1 MAQKP
6 NDLLKMTPSLH
17 QENRQCFRHPPP
29 RPPPPPPPSST
40 ASPSTNPKNFAPIHS
55 TNSTSSS
62 SSAFDQL
69 PKRVTRDLPN
79 LSDCHGCR
87 LRINHTDPSDRLQT
101 LDSVWR
107 IVLLCKK
114 CIRSVNSGQ
123 TCPYCFNN
131 TADSDCFKCNSCK
144 RHVHKDCVIRYGN
157 SAPWSYSSRDEEQV
171 VEEEEVGVKSGFS
184 VCIDCWVPTFFR
196 KSIGVCKKHVLKTQN
211 YTSSY
216 VKPFEEISNFEAKKT
231 VVLALEAQYKTLRK
245 AVVAKNAMNMAK
257 NASELVASKKDK
269 DKVLLKSSS
278 ISSDDTNET
287 EVVNDAELAFQLHR
301 AMNSSPRT
309 SRTLCPTNSSYV
321 DAPEMLESSNVS
333 CNLLELGQTLS
344 NDSGERLKVYSR
356 TRLKGKVGQTS
367 SETQP
372 CVIVYSRTRLKGKVG
387 RTISETL
394 PCVTVYSRTMLKE
407 KVGKTTSD
415 GPPCVMV
422 YSRTRLKEKVGQIS
436 SEAPPCVIM
445 KEHGSCVDSDCSKA
459 ELLTYKRSRLKRKM
473 CEERVGLSD
482 LIKAEQNLGDDC
494 RDFCGLQVSQR
505 EGSQHNLHL
514 RDSITL
520 CPLSSDGD
528 NTVGEIC
535 AKNTMQAESCN
546 AQEDR
551 CLLKYSKRK
560 KCSEPVSDVHED
572 TFPCPTPDPGI
583 PTNWPVESRT
593 SSNV

>member
-17 QENRQCFRHPPP
+17 PENRQSFRHPPP
-29 RPPPPPPPSST
+29 RPPPPPPPLAT

-69 PKRVTRDLPN
+69 PKRVTRDLAN

-131 TADSDCFKCNSCK
+131 TADSDCFKCSSCK
-144 RHVHKDCVIRYGN
+144 RRVHKDCVIRYGN
-157 SAPWSYSSRDEEQV
+157 SAPWSYSSRGL
-171 VEEEEVGVKSGFS
+171 EEEEEGVKSEFT

-196 KSIGVCKKHVLKTQN
+196 KSIGFFKKHVLKTQN
-211 YTSSY
+211 YTSSD
-216 VKPFEEISNFEAKKT
+216 VKSFEEITNFEAKRT

-245 AVVAKNAMNMAK
+245 AVVAKNAVNNAK
-257 NASELVASKKDK
+257 NKNNASELVASKKDK

-321 DAPEMLESSNVS
+321 DTPEMLESSNVS
-333 CNLLELGQTLS
+333 RKLLELGQTLS
-344 NDSGERLKVYSR
+344 NDPGERLKVYSR

-372 CVIVYSRTRLKGKVG
+372 CVIVYSRTRLKGKAG

-394 PCVTVYSRTMLKE
+394 PCVMVYSRTRLKG
-407 KVGKTTSD
+407 KVGQTTSD

-422 YSRTRLKEKVGQIS
+422 YSRTRLKEKVGQTS
-436 SEAPPCVIM
+436 SEAPPRVTM
-445 KEHGSCVDSDCSKA
+445 KEHGSSVDSDCSKP

-482 LIKAEQNLGDDC
+482 LIKAEHNLGDDC
-494 RDFCGLQVSQR
+494 RDFCGLRVSQR

-514 RDSITL
+514 QDSITL
-520 CPLSSDGD
+520 CPLSFDGD

-535 AKNTMQAESCN
+535 AKNTTQAESCI

-572 TFPCPTPDPGI
+572 TFPHPTPDPGI
-583 PTNWPVESRT
+583 PTNWSVESRT